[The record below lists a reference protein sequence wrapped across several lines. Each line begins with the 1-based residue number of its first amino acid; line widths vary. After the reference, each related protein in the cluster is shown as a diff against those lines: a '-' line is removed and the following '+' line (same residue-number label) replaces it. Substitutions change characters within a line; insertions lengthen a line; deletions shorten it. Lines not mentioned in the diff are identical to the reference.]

1 MKTNSF
7 SKYSSKGKIALAVT
21 LFATLMMSSLY
32 VNGNSMNVNGLNM
45 SEFDLPDVGQN
56 VKCVIVVVGCD
67 GTGSVDSSGDTII
80 GSNNNNG
87 NNPSI
92 PSIPSIPPETPTCEG
107 CFDVLSAEQLN
118 AFLAIMTQTFPTSF
132 PNGATL
138 EQICDILESIPPQ
151 NQQIGIGQISTALS
165 QASVP
170 IDQDTINQIIECLQE
185 FFGLQASGDSLK
197 SSITSGD
204 SFGFK

>member
-7 SKYSSKGKIALAVT
+7 SKYLSKGKIVIAIA
-21 LFATLMMSSLY
+21 LFATLMMSSMN
-32 VNGNSMNVNGLNM
+32 VNLNSMNAHALNM
-45 SEFDLPDVGQN
+45 TEFDLPDVGQSLE
-56 VKCVIVVVGCD
+56 CVIVVVGCD
-67 GTGSVDSSGDTII
+67 GTGSVGSSGDTII

-87 NNPSI
+87 NNLSNTPN
-92 PSIPSIPPETPTCEG
+92 PPNTPEPPTCEG
-107 CFDVLSAEQLN
+107 CFDVLSPEQLT
-118 AFLAIMTQTFPTSF
+118 AFLTVMTQTFPNNF
-132 PNGATL
+132 PPGTTL
-138 EQICDILESIPPQ
+138 EQICSLTESLPPA

-170 IDQDTINQIIECLQE
+170 IDQDTIDEIIECLHE
-185 FFGLQASGDSLK
+185 VFDVPASGNSLK

>member
-7 SKYSSKGKIALAVT
+7 SKYPSKGKIAIAVA
-21 LFATLMMSSLY
+21 LFATLMMSSMN
-32 VNGNSMNVNGLNM
+32 VNVNSMNVNALNM
-45 SEFDLPDVGQN
+45 SEFDLPDVGQSLD
-56 VKCVIVVVGCD
+56 CVIVVVGCD

-87 NNPSI
+87 NNP
-92 PSIPSIPPETPTCEG
+92 PNPPNPPELPTCEG
-107 CFDVLSAEQLN
+107 CFDVLSTEQLN
-118 AFLAIMTQTFPTSF
+118 AFLTVMTQTFPNDF

-138 EQICDILESIPPQ
+138 KQICNILESVATPE
-151 NQQIGIGQISTALS
+151 IGIGQISTALS

-170 IDQDTINQIIECLQE
+170 IDQDTIDQIIECLQE
-185 FFGLQASGDSLK
+185 VFDVQASGVSLK